1 MVRSRTPS
9 ISLCSA
15 RPRQRPAVRKVMAR
29 HGKWAGVNDR
39 RCGVQK
45 SRASIPMFSP
55 SPFERPKKKSI
66 LPRNPV
72 TLLQHCDVR
81 CVSTPFSRLS
91 SRQLN
96 FVKFLAMT
104 GSPGAGVRNGFPSS
118 PPRTLLTALKITWLV
133 VATSTIYRPRPTRW
147 CAVSA
152 ACHLVLRRYAEHLPH
167 LTPAQSTTATS
178 CEPHCSA
185 VCSPRGADWPC
196 HNGTFAQF
204 SPQPI
209 GRLCCRT
216 LIFDPREGER

>member
-72 TLLQHCDVR
+72 KLLQHCDVR

-118 PPRTLLTALKITWLV
+118 PPRTLLTALKNYLACSGCIRHLPPPADTLV
-133 VATSTIYRPRPTRW
+133 RCQCRLPSRSAPLRGASTPPHTCPIDHRN
-147 CAVSA
+147 
-152 ACHLVLRRYAEHLPH
+152 VLRTSLFCRVQPSRRRLAMSQWHIRSVQ
-167 LTPAQSTTATS
+167 PA
-178 CEPHCSA
+178 
-185 VCSPRGADWPC
+185 ADRPPVL
-196 HNGTFAQF
+196 
-204 SPQPI
+204 S
-209 GRLCCRT
+209 
-216 LIFDPREGER
+216 DPDL